1 LFPPDIMKK
10 ILIFILLVSIA
21 FTILSTMET
30 IKNNDDLFN
39 GDEKVKKTDH
49 FTINVFAREYI
60 ANGC

>member
-1 LFPPDIMKK
+1 MKK